1 MDTKSLLDDILK
13 TGKEYAEKGQTF
25 AEEKLQMPAEGAER
39 DAKIDGLK
47 KGAMAAGVLAL
58 LLGTKGGRKLSGS
71 ALKLGSLAAIGGMG
85 YTAYQ
90 KWVAEKSATEKQYKD
105 MAEDI
110 GKSNANDG
118 TLVNFDKLDEKESEN
133 RSQVLLKAMIA
144 AAKADGHV
152 NSKEVIAIE
161 EQITKLGLGDDTAS
175 LIQEEIAKPLD
186 VKEVAALANG
196 DQAMAAEIYLVSA
209 VISNRENSMER
220 DYLESLAEELGLP
233 DALVAELQ
241 NVKSDNIA

>member
-1 MDTKSLLDDILK
+1 VAVDFQAQLLK
-13 TGKEYAEKGQTF
+13 
-25 AEEKLQMPAEGAER
+25 
-39 DAKIDGLK
+39 
-47 KGAMAAGVLAL
+47 V
-58 LLGTKGGRKLSGS
+58 
-71 ALKLGSLAAIGGMG
+71 GSLAAIGGIG
-85 YTAYQ
+85 YKAYQ
-90 KWVAEKSATEKQYKD
+90 NWMAEKNATEQQYKE

-110 GKSNANDG
+110 GKDNVSNG
-118 TLVNFDKLDEKESEN
+118 TLINFDKLDEKETEN
-133 RSQVLLKAMIA
+133 RSQILLKAMIA

-186 VKEVAALANG
+186 VKEVAALVN

-220 DYLESLAEELGLP
+220 DYLESLAQEMGLP
-233 DALVAELQ
+233 DALVSQLQ
-241 NVKSDNIA
+241 AVKTEDLA

>member
-1 MDTKSLLDDILK
+1 MDTKSFLDELLK
-13 TGKEYAEKGQTF
+13 TGKDLAGKGQAI

-39 DAKIDGLK
+39 DAKMDGLK

-71 ALKLGSLAAIGGMG
+71 AIKIGSLAAIGGVG
-85 YTAYQ
+85 YKAYQ
-90 KWVAEKSATEKQYKD
+90 NWVAEKNATDKQYKD

-110 GKSNANDG
+110 GRDNANSG
-118 TLVNFDKLDEKESEN
+118 TLINFDKLDDKDAEN
-133 RSQVLLKAMIA
+133 RSQILLKAMIA

-152 NSKEVIAIE
+152 NSKEEVAIE
-161 EQITKLGLGDDTAS
+161 EQITKLGLGDDTAA
-175 LIQEEIAKPLD
+175 LIQDEIAKPLD
-186 VKEVAALANG
+186 VKEVAALAN

-220 DYLESLAEELGLP
+220 EYLESLAQEMGLP
-233 DALVAELQ
+233 EALVEQLQ
-241 NVKSDNIA
+241 AVKEEDVA